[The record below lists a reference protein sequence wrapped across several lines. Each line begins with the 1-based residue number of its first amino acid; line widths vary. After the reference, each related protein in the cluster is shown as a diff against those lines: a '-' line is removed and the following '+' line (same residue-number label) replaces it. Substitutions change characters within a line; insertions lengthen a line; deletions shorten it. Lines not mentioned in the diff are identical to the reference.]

1 MIDIHDVT
9 KLYPAKSAGNGKSTS
24 GTSEPDSG
32 NSVIHALDHI
42 SLHVARG
49 EWLSIM
55 GPSGSGKSTLVNLI
69 GCLDRPSSGKIWLD
83 DQNVAG
89 MSAGELNRVRAEKIG
104 FIFQQFHLI
113 PFLTAVENVM
123 LAQYFHSM
131 TDEKEALEALA
142 QVGMRERAHHLPS
155 QLSGGE
161 QQRVCIARA
170 LINDP
175 KIILAD
181 EPTGNLDALNEELVL
196 RLLREFH
203 QQGRTIVMVTHDP
216 VVARL
221 ADRRIEFHHG
231 KIASQE
237 VFAMAD
243 EEQFDEVLEELW
255 VLGEHGEVAEVE
267 RMEVH
272 GALPVSLAIE
282 KMIQMG
288 LVVSTP
294 HPPMAHGH
302 KPFVNPCHDA
312 LKPVSASIGDG
323 SMIVELTSRG
333 RERAG
338 SVIRRH
344 RLAERLFT
352 DSLAM
357 DSESEIE
364 QQACKFEHILSPEAT
379 DKICT
384 FLGHPRTCPHG
395 APIPPGECCRISL
408 ERNTREHVSANQEV
422 VSEKTNGR

>member
-1 MIDIHDVT
+1 MIQIKNVT
-9 KLYPAKSAGNGKSTS
+9 KLYPAKAADIGGGNGNGNVSSSS
-24 GTSEPDSG
+24 G
-32 NSVIHALDHI
+32 VIRALDDI
-42 SLHVARG
+42 SLHVEDG

-69 GCLDRPSSGKIWLD
+69 GCLDRPSAGEVWLD
-83 DQNVAG
+83 GQNVAG
-89 MSAGELNRVRAEKIG
+89 ISSNELNRVRAEKIG

-113 PFLTAVENVM
+113 PFLTALENVM

-131 TDEKEALEALA
+131 TDEKEASEALRRI
-142 QVGMRERAHHLPS
+142 GLDDREHHLPS

-181 EPTGNLDALNEELVL
+181 EPTGNLDAQNEEIVL
-196 RLLREFH
+196 RLRREFH

-231 KIASQE
+231 KIESQE

-255 VLGEHGEVAEVE
+255 VLAEHGEIAEVD

-282 KMIQMG
+282 KMIEMG
-288 LVVSTP
+288 FVVSTP
-294 HPPMAHGH
+294 HPPHPHEH
-302 KPFVNPCHDA
+302 KPFVNPCHEA
-312 LKPVSASIGDG
+312 LKPVSASTGDG
-323 SMIVELTSRG
+323 SMIVELTPRG

-338 SVIRRH
+338 SIIRRH

-395 APIPPGECCRISL
+395 APIPPGACCGRSS
-408 ERNTREHVSANQEV
+408 EFAGTSNTAARKQI
-422 VSEKTNGR
+422 